1 MQSRPGRI
9 VCICDVSNGSD
20 GGGDDN
26 HHNLLS
32 HKYYCLLHL
41 FIVYQHHANANP
53 YTFSIPHSLEHG
65 HRNTDS
71 EWLKINQSSY
81 WQETF

>member
-32 HKYYCLLHL
+32 HKYHCLLHL
-41 FIVYQHHANANP
+41 FIVYQHHAIADPHIFP
-53 YTFSIPHSLEHG
+53 YIIHLNKEILEVKCEKLMEVLIG
-65 HRNTDS
+65 M
-71 EWLKINQSSY
+71 KQ
-81 WQETF
+81 F